1 MTCVVDMS
9 WGEAQRGVIIQ
20 RDENGEVTDVR
31 VLRMRGAPDPARR
44 TFYCSGQVWYD
55 TLDLARKHGW
65 RQGPTVAGE
74 EGREAWMK
82 EGGCDGTFEP
92 RLRPFVKQVTAA
104 EAAAL
109 ADALT
114 RALGDPVEM
123 AMLRIAL
130 DTTRDLRQV
139 DQMIPAAAQRP
150 LSSAFLRDFIV
161 FLRKG
166 PFVFSWRDL

>member
-1 MTCVVDMS
+1 MACVVDMS
-9 WGEAQRGVIIQ
+9 WGAAHRGVMI
-20 RDENGEVTDVR
+20 RRGENGEVTDVR
-31 VLRMRGAPDPARR
+31 ILRVRGTPDPDRR
-44 TFYCSGQVWYD
+44 SFYCSGQVWYD

-65 RQGPTVAGE
+65 KPGRTLSAA
-74 EGREAWMK
+74 EGMDAWMQA
-82 EGGCDGTFEP
+82 GGCDGTFEP
-92 RLRPFVKQVTAA
+92 RLRPYVKQVQAA
-104 EAAAL
+104 DAASL

-130 DTTRDLRQV
+130 GSTTEAFGPEFV
-139 DQMIPAAAQRP
+139 PAVAARP

-166 PFVFSWRDL
+166 PFVFAWRSL

>member
-1 MTCVVDMS
+1 MACVVDMS
-9 WGEAQRGVIIQ
+9 WGDAQRGLLIE
-20 RDENGEVTDVR
+20 RDESGEVTDVR
-31 VLRMRGAPDPARR
+31 ILRMRSAPDPRR
-44 TFYCSGQVWYD
+44 RSFYCSGQVWYD

-65 RQGPTVAGE
+65 RPAGTMPAE
-74 EGREAWMK
+74 DAHDAWASK
-82 EGGCDGTFEP
+82 GGCDGTFEP
-92 RLRPFVKQVTAA
+92 RLRPYVKEVRA
-104 EAAAL
+104 EDAAAL

-130 DTTRDLRQV
+130 DAARDVRHPEH
-139 DQMIPAAAQRP
+139 MPAAAQRP

-166 PFVFSWRDL
+166 PFVFAWRDL